1 MTNPIIIFAKSPDY
15 KGAWDD
21 FERCAIS
28 SNGQILD
35 PCSMAAAIIVLA
47 DDTELEDI
55 ELEFDPGEPV
65 FGVEH
70 GGNPPDDEQ
79 KVAMGKWPHYDNVAS
94 FSHIEGNYFYE
105 KLKILLGNTAD
116 DAMRQAAVADLV
128 SRCTVDAGWLI
139 LNEFAMVQQIKLL
152 DPGAG
157 VTAFETTIKDLKLGA
172 KLFERLKN
180 GESATS
186 IINDEMARLIKEE
199 KERLNLAAVG

>member
-1 MTNPIIIFAKSPDY
+1 MEAAVII
-15 KGAWDD
+15 
-21 FERCAIS
+21 
-28 SNGQILD
+28 
-35 PCSMAAAIIVLA
+35 LA
-47 DDTELEDI
+47 DDTEPDKLE
-55 ELEFDPGEPV
+55 LKFDQSSPV

-94 FSHIEGNYFYE
+94 FSHIEGNYFYD
-105 KLKILLGNTAD
+105 KLKVLLGDTAD
-116 DAMRQAAVADLV
+116 DAMRQAAVTDVV
-128 SRCTVDAGWLI
+128 SRCTTDAGWLI

-152 DPGAG
+152 DPGAS
-157 VTAFETTIKDLKLGA
+157 VTAFESTIKDLKLGA
-172 KLFERLKN
+172 KLFERLKS